1 MIDDSE
7 LRERELKSELE
18 ANNPYSIDSFDSFDS
33 FDIDSSLI
41 DVISLQAIIFQTQ
54 LSD

>member
-18 ANNPYSIDSFDSFDS
+18 ANNPYSVDSFDSFDS
-33 FDIDSSLI
+33 PVDTFDRGYFW
-41 DVISLQAIIFQTQ
+41 V
-54 LSD
+54 

>member
-33 FDIDSSLI
+33 FDSPVDTF
-41 DVISLQAIIFQTQ
+41 DRGYFWV
-54 LSD
+54 